1 MKFIEGMLI
10 GSLVTVGVTLMYTN
24 VIPKSDTKKM
34 MKKGKQFARKVGLV

>member
-1 MKFIEGMLI
+1 MRFIEGMLI
-10 GSLVTVGVTLMYTN
+10 GSLVTVGATLMYTN

>member
-10 GSLVTVGVTLMYTN
+10 GSLVTVGATLMYTN